1 MGSLGSMVGYILEV
15 RSSSL
20 VHKLDLNH
28 DKFCAQNENN
38 GSTFPCPK
46 LDNLAPRS
54 DKLFNQPLSELVR
67 PFKRL

>member
-1 MGSLGSMVGYILEV
+1 MVGYILEV

-28 DKFCAQNENN
+28 DKFCAQNGND
-38 GSTFPCPK
+38 GSAFPCPK
-46 LDNLAPRS
+46 LDNPAPRS

-67 PFKRL
+67 TLQRF